1 MARVF
6 ALKDARS
13 LGLPG
18 RHSREILAAASG
30 AVSSTLRI
38 VEIEPQ
44 KPGAAKRG
52 PHAHS
57 DFEECIHVLSGEGVT
72 CTDKGE
78 YPIAAGDTVLVPA
91 RERHATYNTGT
102 TVLRLLCFFPTSDV
116 NSATTGYE
124 SWEAPDGAR

>member
-18 RHSREILAAASG
+18 RHSREILGAASG
-30 AVSSTLRI
+30 AAGSTLRI

-44 KPGAAKRG
+44 QPGAAKRG

-57 DFEECIHVLSGEGVT
+57 DFEECIHVLSGEGIT
-72 CTDKGE
+72 CTDQGE

-91 RERHATYNTGT
+91 KERHATYNTGT
-102 TVLRLLCFFPTSDV
+102 TVLRLLCFFPTNDV
-116 NSATTGYE
+116 SSATKGYE
-124 SWEAPDGAR
+124 SWETPDGAR